1 MMMFTLPPSRKEFR
15 CRNKR
20 QQGSGNCDQA
30 IYKSD
35 KDGHVKNV
43 TDGRGGPRDTDHIC
57 PDRVGSPFHKVTP
70 INMREYDYHQEN
82 KPCVSC
88 GHKYNAY
95 MNPLCPNC
103 FRLRCRFCQNLQQ
116 WIVLLDDNG
125 EWHPTKCFSCGHP
138 HLDVEA
144 IPKDLINK

>member
-1 MMMFTLPPSRKEFR
+1 MFNLPPARKEFR

-20 QQGSGNCDQA
+20 QEGYGTCDQA

-43 TDGRGGPRDTDHIC
+43 VDGRGGARDTDHIC
-57 PDRVGSPFHKVTP
+57 PDRVGSRFDKAATP
-70 INMREYDYHQEN
+70 VNMREYDYYQQN

-95 MNPLCPNC
+95 KNPLCPNC
-103 FRLRCRFCQNLQQ
+103 FRLRCRKCLNLQQ
-116 WIVLLDDNG
+116 WIVLLDEKG

-144 IPKDLINK
+144 IPRDLINK